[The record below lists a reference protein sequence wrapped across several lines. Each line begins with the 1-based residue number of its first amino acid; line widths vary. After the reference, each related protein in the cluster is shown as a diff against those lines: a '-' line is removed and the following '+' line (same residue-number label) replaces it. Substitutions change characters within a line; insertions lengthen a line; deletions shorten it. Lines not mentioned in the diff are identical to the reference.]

1 MERSGI
7 RTTNYESGSWR
18 PKTDP
23 VVYWKGRYIY
33 GTKDISLF
41 FKSVIV
47 VKVILLAINAV
58 RYAGNFLIFVMTF
71 KPLFD
76 LSISFD

>member
-33 GTKDISLF
+33 GTKDICLF
-41 FKSVIV
+41 FKGVID
-47 VKVILLAINAV
+47 VKVNLIN
-58 RYAGNFLIFVMTF
+58 AGNFLIFMTS
-71 KPLFD
+71 KALFV
-76 LSISFD
+76 LSIISD